1 MILIPIGH
9 EESSTRR
16 RPWITFGVMIV
27 CALAFLLSGQAD
39 INAGAD
45 EIAIDTKF
53 TEAYEYYLDHPYLE
67 LDPEFEKIAFP
78 GSSAAEVVE
87 EYQEFMGEYAWK
99 PSSKTVLSMEQ
110 EVLDGLTAKALESL
124 NSHPLVRWGLIPSDI
139 SVITMITHMFLHA
152 GWLHLLGNMLILYL
166 AGPFIED
173 VWGRPLYLAFYV
185 VSGFVAALIYIAF
198 NSDSNIPMIGASGA
212 IAGVMGAFLV
222 RYKNTKL
229 RFFYMIGLFWRGTFS
244 APALV
249 MLPLWFGEQLFYA
262 LLVGGLGDEHGG
274 GVAYWA
280 HVGGFALGFGVA
292 LAMKRWQ
299 IEERYIDSNIESK
312 VNKKIIDNRAVER
325 ALEAQSQGEPERAF
339 EMLSSELKRAPQNRD
354 AALALWAVAVDCG
367 RAAEAARGMLRTI
380 QHDLRTGDRDQALE
394 HWNEVSQRVPDVQ
407 ADAGLLVR
415 LAQALEESGD
425 REEALVLLR
434 RALLSA
440 GRSPDATL
448 ALKIAI
454 MGRGKDDTLARGAA
468 RLALSKPGLDKDGK
482 AEAERILTEKPTPVF
497 AS

>member
-16 RPWITFGVMIV
+16 KPWITFGVMIA
-27 CALAFLLSGQAD
+27 CALAFFLSGQAD
-39 INAGAD
+39 IGAGDD
-45 EIAIDTKF
+45 EIAIDTRF
-53 TEAYEYYLDHPYLE
+53 TEAYEYYLSHPYLE

-78 GSSAAEVVE
+78 GQSAAEVVE
-87 EYQEFMGEYAWK
+87 EYQDFMGEYAWK
-99 PSSKTVLSMEQ
+99 PSSTTVLSMEQ

-124 NSHPLVRWGLIPSDI
+124 NSHPLVRWGLIPSDM
-139 SVITMITHMFLHA
+139 SLITVVTHMFLHG

-173 VWGRPLYLAFYV
+173 VWGRPLYLAFYL
-185 VSGFVAALIYIAF
+185 VSGFAAALIYIVF
-198 NSDSNIPMIGASGA
+198 NSGSNIPMIGASGA

-229 RFFYMIGLFWRGTFS
+229 RFFYMIGLFWRGTFT

-262 LLVGGLGDEHGG
+262 LMVGSLGDEHGG

-280 HVGGFALGFGVA
+280 HVGGFVFGFGAA
-292 LAMKRWQ
+292 LAMKHWQ

-312 VNKKIIDNRAVER
+312 VNKKIIDNGAVER

-339 EMLSSELKRAPQNRD
+339 EMLDGELKRAPQNRD

-367 RAAEAARGMLRTI
+367 RAAEAAKGLLRTI
-380 QHDLRTGDRDQALE
+380 QHNLRTGDREQALE
-394 HWNEVSQRVPDVQ
+394 HWNELVQHAPDVQ
-407 ADAGLLVR
+407 AEAGLLVR
-415 LAQALEESGD
+415 LAQALEEDGH

-440 GRSPDATL
+440 GRSPDATI
-448 ALKIAI
+448 ALKIALL
-454 MGRGKDDTLARGAA
+454 GRGKDETLARGAA
-468 RLALSKPGLDKDGK
+468 RLALAKPGLDKYGR
-482 AEAERILTEKPTPVF
+482 AEAERILTGRPDPVL